1 MELLAMNRTALL
13 LGALLLASPAA
24 ACPKGQIEA
33 TVTRVIDGD
42 TITLGDGLRI
52 RLAGLAAPEHDHKA
66 RPDPEGAAR
75 AWWPITSPRGDHW
88 GGPEATAAMRALVLG
103 KTLHCNL
110 TGEATYNRCV
120 GTCELQDGRD
130 ISEAM
135 ISGGWARTC
144 TRLAGDNLISYNAAE
159 QLAADS
165 GAVIRESYPLPR
177 YCKVR
182 R

>member
-1 MELLAMNRTALL
+1 MNRTAML
-13 LGALLLASPAA
+13 LGVLLLASPAA

-33 TVTRVIDGD
+33 TVTHVADGD
-42 TITLGDGLRI
+42 TITLGDGIHI
-52 RLAGLAAPEHDHKA
+52 RLAGLAAPEHNHKA
-66 RPDPEGAAR
+66 RPDPDVAGR
-75 AWWPITSPRGDHW
+75 IWWPITSPPNDHW

-120 GTCELQDGRD
+120 GTCEFQDGRD

-144 TRLAGDNLISYNAAE
+144 TRFAGENRERYAEAEDRAATDGARIT
-159 QLAADS
+159 QL
-165 GAVIRESYPLPR
+165 YPLPR
-177 YCKVR
+177 YCKVKR
-182 R
+182 

>member
-1 MELLAMNRTALL
+1 MELPAMNNRTALL
-13 LGALLLASPAA
+13 LGALLASPAA

-42 TITLGDGLRI
+42 TIEIGNGLRI

-66 RPDPEGAAR
+66 RPDPDVAGR
-75 AWWPITSPRGDHW
+75 VWWPITSPRGDHW
-88 GGPEATAAMRALVLG
+88 GGPEATAAMRAMVMG

-110 TGEATYNRCV
+110 TGESSYNRCV
-120 GTCELQDGRD
+120 GTCETQDGSD

-144 TRLAGDNLISYNAAE
+144 PKFAGENRERYAEAEDRAATG
-159 QLAADS
+159 
-165 GAVIRESYPLPR
+165 GAKITMFYQVPR
-177 YCKVR
+177 YCKVKR
-182 R
+182 